1 LPADFYSN
9 YLKSIDQVTEAD
21 VTKAVNATIF
31 PKQSRI
37 FVAGKAADI
46 ADGLENWAILLNIL
60 TNMQI
65 LQANQRLNK

>member
-37 FVAGKAADI
+37 FVAVKQ
-46 ADGLENWAILLNIL
+46 L
-60 TNMQI
+60 I
-65 LQANQRLNK
+65 LQMV